1 MRGTTGC
8 GPAWS
13 WHWPVPRPPEHRVQ
27 HQALQTNP
35 CKALHWGQKH
45 SSGLL
50 VLSMFLQLEGEL
62 KNTVELWVT
71 SRCSGAELLHSTTGL
86 CCQHGRGGEE
96 RREASH
102 PSASQEG
109 LLIPEYELQEN
120 QSFIF
125 TLFSC
130 LQIKVK
136 APVL

>member
-1 MRGTTGC
+1 M
-8 GPAWS
+8 
-13 WHWPVPRPPEHRVQ
+13 Q

-35 CKALHWGQKH
+35 HKALPGGQKD
-45 SSGLL
+45 SSDLL
-50 VLSMFLQLEGEL
+50 ILSMLFQLEGEL
-62 KNTVELWVT
+62 KNTVELSFT

-86 CCQHGRGGEE
+86 CCQHGRGGKE
-96 RREASH
+96 RGFPHLCS
-102 PSASQEG
+102 PEG

-125 TLFSC
+125 ALFSC